1 MKKLSTFLLILAMG
15 ASGFAQQVTPP
26 QDRKMMMEKKEKMH
40 EQHMENMQKE
50 LNLSAKQ
57 MEEWNRLH
65 LKHKAQIEKQ
75 RAEQMAQRKKMMEAS
90 KDHQDQMAIELRKIL
105 TPEQYQKWE
114 LKKKAQMEARKE
126 KRGQGMMKHQH
137 RSSPNKSSMAPMK

>member
-1 MKKLSTFLLILAMG
+1 
-15 ASGFAQQVTPP
+15 
-26 QDRKMMMEKKEKMH
+26 MH
-40 EQHMENMQKE
+40 QQHMENMQKE

-114 LKKKAQMEARKE
+114 LKKKRKWRRE
-126 KRGQGMMKHQH
+126 KRREVKG
-137 RSSPNKSSMAPMK
+137 